1 MRFQILAASLLAI
14 SILSEPPA
22 QADLVT
28 VDFSGE
34 VTNTVAAYAVDT
46 LYSGSFS
53 YDPSVAPTM
62 FDPPVFAWYP
72 PTSFSLMIGSDTY
85 VSATGL
91 IQTHGSAG
99 GFSYAAS
106 LLSGNGPLAGGIFK
120 VNFFGSSDPTLAAND
135 LPGSFPTDFVAT
147 QAGYTLASDAAGGL
161 TLVGDDSNIGSL
173 TSYNQ
178 VPVEPSSIVVA
189 RVTGVMPRRD
199 DPPRESI
206 HSPNFPR
213 VLGDF
218 RGFPGRACRRDLA
231 QRRLEPHWW
240 PAIVQSVPRATALD
254 RSI

>member
-1 MRFQILAASLLAI
+1 MIYRTFSHARAFRPFYAPIWPVPDQGSVVSLRTINQRTRGQAMRFQILAASLLAI

-34 VTNTVAAYAVDT
+34 VTNTVAAYAVET

-85 VSATGL
+85 VSTTGL

-178 VPVEPSSIVVA
+178 VPEPSSIVVLA
-189 RVTGVMPRRD
+189 TGVMCLAAMIRRASQFTH
-199 DPPRESI
+199 PT
-206 HSPNFPR
+206 FP
-213 VLGDF
+213 
-218 RGFPGRACRRDLA
+218 A
-231 QRRLEPHWW
+231 
-240 PAIVQSVPRATALD
+240 S
-254 RSI
+254 